1 MIVDQLR
8 SCIGSPEMK
17 ESEDPSP
24 VGLALYVGTE
34 SEKKSQMRKWG
45 QFDVTGPTFPLQ
57 AREEGD
63 DWGPV
68 SCQETR
74 VG

>member
-34 SEKKSQMRKWG
+34 SEKKSQMRKCG
-45 QFDVTGPTFPLQ
+45 QSIDDLGRPSPYKPGRRVMTGDQ
-57 AREEGD
+57 CHARR
-63 DWGPV
+63 W
-68 SCQETR
+68 